1 MVEVCRL
8 SLLGVVA
15 AEPHHLQSVS
25 ASRGN
30 PFPQAHRLRAD
41 MAEAQHRAQ
50 AACAKGRPG
59 CATARH
65 PCLPGLARLAHA
77 AQSLMRGRGTGTPAS
92 AEAADSEAFNARCR
106 RRRSTCAPT
115 WTSSSSSSP
124 RASTWRRT
132 RPS

>member
-1 MVEVCRL
+1 MEVCRL

-25 ASRGN
+25 TSRGAYGN
-30 PFPQAHRLRAD
+30 SFPQAHRLRAD

-65 PCLPGLARLAHA
+65 PCLTGLVWLTHA
-77 AQSLMRGRGTGTPAS
+77 A
-92 AEAADSEAFNARCR
+92 
-106 RRRSTCAPT
+106 
-115 WTSSSSSSP
+115 
-124 RASTWRRT
+124 
-132 RPS
+132 